1 MTFHPGETVMAVME
15 ELQNIMENQER
26 IKTSVVVNSATLFG
40 NSAVRQHYSSAT
52 GPIGNGTVRQL
63 QFGNMIYWQHDISA
77 TRLIGNKAN
86 RQLYKSATHIN
97 FK

>member
-40 NSAVRQHYSSAT
+40 NSAVRQNYSSAT
-52 GPIGNGTVRQL
+52 GPIGN
-63 QFGNMIYWQHDISA
+63 
-77 TRLIGNKAN
+77 KAN
-86 RQLYKSATHIN
+86 RQ
-97 FK
+97 